1 MSYLR
6 VLAIYFETKASFS
19 GRADFERILDRD
31 LDTRCKNLDFIKFSV
46 LAILLEQSITGKKS
60 AYLAFDCKIEFSR
73 PKLALQQLKFRC
85 GLPTY

>member
-1 MSYLR
+1 MSCLQ
-6 VLAIYFETKASFS
+6 VSAIYFETKASFS

-31 LDTRCKNLDFIKFSV
+31 LDTRCKNLDFIKISV
-46 LAILLEQSITGKKS
+46 LAILLEQSITCKKS
-60 AYLAFDCKIEFSR
+60 AYLAFDGKIESSR